1 MIIGLIPS
9 RLNSKRLKN
18 KPLLKIDGLPIVV
31 HTFKR
36 AKLSKKLDDVIVCAD
51 DEKIV
56 DVVKKH
62 GGKALLTSKNHKNGT
77 ERIFEVA
84 KKIKKT
90 KMIIDIQGD
99 EPLVDP
105 KDIDR
110 VIDFHKKNSHFDIVV
125 PCMKAN
131 TNINSRNLVK
141 VVFSENGKILYFSR
155 AQVPF
160 DYKDKKIN
168 YYRDLSI
175 VSFIES
181 SFFPIPPDVM
191 IIPMSLAKKEEY
203 LKIFFIATLFS
214 SLGGL
219 FGYFIGSLFTD
230 KAIMIME
237 FYGYE
242 EQVLQLKNQLNSKS
256 GAYSL
261 WLGTLFLAGFTP
273 LPFKI
278 FTITSGIINFNIF
291 TFFVIC
297 LISRGLRFF
306 IVAYFSVKFGKPFVT
321 FLEKKGGIWFSVA
334 GIVII
339 LMVLLVYL
347 IFR

>member
-1 MIIGLIPS
+1 ML
-9 RLNSKRLKN
+9 
-18 KPLLKIDGLPIVV
+18 
-31 HTFKR
+31 
-36 AKLSKKLDDVIVCAD
+36 KKLYDKTLKLA
-51 DEKIV
+51 
-56 DVVKKH
+56 
-62 GGKALLTSKNHKNGT
+62 AHKSSN
-77 ERIFEVA
+77 F
-84 KKIKKT
+84 
-90 KMIIDIQGD
+90 
-99 EPLVDP
+99 
-105 KDIDR
+105 
-110 VIDFHKKNSHFDIVV
+110 
-125 PCMKAN
+125 
-131 TNINSRNLVK
+131 
-141 VVFSENGKILYFSR
+141 Y
-155 AQVPF
+155 
-160 DYKDKKIN
+160 
-168 YYRDLSI
+168 LSV

-191 IIPMSLAKKEEY
+191 IIPMSMAKKEEN

-256 GAYSL
+256 GAYTL

-291 TFFVIC
+291 AFFIIC

-306 IVAYFSVKFGKPFVT
+306 IVAYFSVKFGKPFVS
-321 FLEKKGGIWFSVA
+321 FLEKKRWYLVFSCWNFNYNNCITGIFN
-334 GIVII
+334 
-339 LMVLLVYL
+339 
-347 IFR
+347 F